1 MHAQKQSELATKA
14 GSGQRPVPKANHL
27 SPHDR
32 SPQGVLALQ
41 RMAGNDAVARTL
53 TPVQRMVTAAE
64 PAEEVKHIHDFVT
77 ELLGAAD
84 KLVGEAKGFAWRFK
98 SAPARQAHLDKL
110 GQTLDNAEH
119 MVYRQFRD
127 DPGGREDNAK
137 NNGLKELLDAVQKR
151 HFTYVEIL
159 RNSSGTRPVGMDI
172 DADDTE
178 AQDELSQTWSQVVR
192 GQGIATSEK
201 PRPVGDDRDPAA
213 LPGYGTQILSA
224 HARLLSRQRGRALV
238 SDLASPSNAHSP
250 MVSVV
255 PYHPEVVDAIGK
267 TDLAA
272 QADSNSMPDARAASV
287 DRPSAGSSTT
297 VTAPHDFKDSEG
309 AKPGEAV
316 SPFFLLYGHE
326 LIHAQH
332 NKHGI
337 NVAAFDDE
345 ETATVSGIESSKLLH
360 AGKGLRVTTE
370 DQLRDEH
377 YMPRRGGYT

>member
-1 MHAQKQSELATKA
+1 MRAHKQSERTTEA
-14 GSGQRPVPKANHL
+14 GPGQRPVPRAHRVSPRER
-27 SPHDR
+27 SPH
-32 SPQGVLALQ
+32 GVLALQ

-53 TPVQRMVTAAE
+53 MPVQRMVTATE

-77 ELLGAAD
+77 EMLGAAD
-84 KLVGEAKGFAWRFK
+84 KLIGEAKSFAWRFK
-98 SAPARQAHLDKL
+98 SVPARQAHLDKI
-110 GQTLDNAEH
+110 GQTLDGAEH

-127 DPGGREDNAK
+127 DPGGKEDNAK
-137 NNGLKELLDAVQKR
+137 NTGLKELLDAVQKR
-151 HFTYVEIL
+151 HFSYVEIL
-159 RNSSGTRPVGMDI
+159 RSSNGTRPVGMDV

-178 AQDELSQTWSQVVR
+178 AQAELSETWSRVVG
-192 GQGIATSEK
+192 GQGIATSDK
-201 PRPVGDDRDPAA
+201 PRPVGDDPDPAA
-213 LPGYGTQILSA
+213 LPGYGTQMLSA

-238 SDLASPSNAHSP
+238 SDLTSTSNAHSP

-297 VTAPHDFKDSEG
+297 VSAPHDFKDSEG

-345 ETATVSGIESSKLLH
+345 ETATVSGTESSKLLH
-360 AGKGLRVTTE
+360 AGKGMRVTTE

>member
-1 MHAQKQSELATKA
+1 MRAQKQSERATKA
-14 GSGQRPVPKANHL
+14 APGQGPIPRVNHL
-27 SPHDR
+27 SPRNR
-32 SPQGVLALQ
+32 SPQGVLAMQ
-41 RMAGNDAVARTL
+41 RTAGNDAVARTL
-53 TPVQRMVTAAE
+53 TPVQRVTTATE
-64 PAEEVKHIHDFVT
+64 PAEEVKHIHDFVR
-77 ELLGAAD
+77 EMLGAAD
-84 KLVGEAKGFAWRFK
+84 KLIGEAKGLAWRFK

-110 GQTLDNAEH
+110 GQMLDNAEH

-137 NNGLKELLDAVQKR
+137 NTGLKELLDAVQRR
-151 HFTYVEIL
+151 HLTYVEIL
-159 RNSSGTRPVGMDI
+159 RNNSGLRPVGMDI

-178 AQDELSQTWSQVVR
+178 AQGELSQTWSRVVR
-192 GQGIATSEK
+192 GQGIETSNK
-201 PRPVGDDRDPAA
+201 PNPVGDDKDPAA
-213 LPGYGTQILSA
+213 LPGYDTQILSA

-250 MVSVV
+250 MVKVV
-255 PYHPEVVDAIGK
+255 PFHPEVVDAMGK

-272 QADSNSMPDARAASV
+272 QADSNSVPDGRAVSASQ
-287 DRPSAGSSTT
+287 PSAGSSTT
-297 VTAPHDFKDSEG
+297 VSAPHDFKDSEG

-345 ETATVSGIESSKLLH
+345 ETATVSGTESSKLLH
-360 AGKGLRVTTE
+360 MGKGLRVTTE